1 MRNRF
6 NKYFCMVLVLIIV
19 LCNGCSK
26 NDVIVSAF
34 EDLYASNFTYTE
46 LHTYTTDGQSHTY
59 GYTGEFTAGPHI
71 KHLTVTEGEA
81 LWSELYAYE
90 ESDAFK
96 GVAKIDD
103 KWKEIM
109 VVEERFDG
117 YEERDSIKINEK
129 DEKTIDGVAYDVYNT
144 EYTVDLDEKYQLE
157 EEIEATVTQEY
168 YINQETGKIEKII
181 SDVAEFGRMTEIAV
195 MMQLDGTSFEE
206 TTPNDEVNVIE
217 INITYQGEEFR
228 LEIPEVSEKGN

>member
-1 MRNRF
+1 M
-6 NKYFCMVLVLIIV
+6 YV
-19 LCNGCSK
+19 
-26 NDVIVSAF
+26 
-34 EDLYASNFTYTE
+34 
-46 LHTYTTDGQSHTY
+46 
-59 GYTGEFTAGPHI
+59 
-71 KHLTVTEGEA
+71 
-81 LWSELYAYE
+81 YE

-96 GVAKIDD
+96 GVAKIND
-103 KWKEIM
+103 KWQEIM

-129 DEKTIDGVAYDVYNT
+129 EEKTIDGVAYNVYNT

>member
-1 MRNRF
+1 M
-6 NKYFCMVLVLIIV
+6 
-19 LCNGCSK
+19 
-26 NDVIVSAF
+26 
-34 EDLYASNFTYTE
+34 
-46 LHTYTTDGQSHTY
+46 
-59 GYTGEFTAGPHI
+59 
-71 KHLTVTEGEA
+71 
-81 LWSELYAYE
+81 
-90 ESDAFK
+90 
-96 GVAKIDD
+96 
-103 KWKEIM
+103 
-109 VVEERFDG
+109 
-117 YEERDSIKINEK
+117 
-129 DEKTIDGVAYDVYNT
+129 YNT